1 MVLPF
6 LVRWILPPASCYNPR
21 ATDRSGV
28 SGLPAQQSLDEPI
41 CNESQALFHNACH
54 DIVSCSPP
62 RAVGSAIVRKQP
74 WGKVRK
80 WCQHYGAPHRDHP
93 VIQLQAH
100 WLHQQVSMCRTLND
114 AGSPEPAGKAGMQMS
129 LENWSLNLPS
139 QWERSQSSS
148 WPEWFLFWSSH
159 GFLGRND

>member
-1 MVLPF
+1 MWTAHGKLTKKTGLING

-21 ATDRSGV
+21 ATDRTGV

-80 WCQHYGAPHRDHP
+80 WCQHYGALTEIILSFSCRPTGFTSRFP
-93 VIQLQAH
+93 CGGPLTTLAH
-100 WLHQQVSMCRTLND
+100 QNLL
-114 AGSPEPAGKAGMQMS
+114 AK
-129 LENWSLNLPS
+129 LECKCLWKTG
-139 QWERSQSSS
+139 
-148 WPEWFLFWSSH
+148 H
-159 GFLGRND
+159 